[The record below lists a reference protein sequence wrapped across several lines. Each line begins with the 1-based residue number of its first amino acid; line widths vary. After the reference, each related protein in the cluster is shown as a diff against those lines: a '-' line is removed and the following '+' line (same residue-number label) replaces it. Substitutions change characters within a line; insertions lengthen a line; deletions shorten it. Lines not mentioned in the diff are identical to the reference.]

1 MILYH
6 LTKREYLPSIREKG
20 LIPFYKRGIST
31 NTPKAYKS
39 QPRIWLTDNP
49 NIPKTQ
55 LGTLWNDSDWVLLK
69 VDTKHLSV
77 ESHMTICY
85 TENNPI
91 AGEFVVFDTIP
102 ASCISEV

>member
-6 LTKREYLPSIREKG
+6 LTKREYLPSIFIKG
-20 LIPFYKRGIST
+20 LIPFYKKGIST
-31 NTPKAYKS
+31 STQRYKS
-39 QPRIWLTDNP
+39 QPRVWLTDNP

-77 ESHMTICY
+77 ASHMTTCY
-85 TENNPI
+85 TENKPI

-102 ASCISEV
+102 ASYISEV